1 MRVATAAYRGGLAFF
16 AWTLLPCSAWA
27 AGSPAPTGS
36 ADLSEVMWWSLLP
49 VAATLC
55 GVLVAATRAPG
66 RQLTS
71 ALQHMAAG
79 IVFAAVATEIVPEM
93 LVGGELLAVLTG
105 FSLGVCLMFG
115 VRVVTQQDEQGPG
128 GSTGPSSTPWGML
141 IATAVDLAIDGLLI
155 GLGFALGTS
164 SGVLLTVAVAF
175 EVLFVSIGLAA
186 TLRARGRSQ
195 RFAVLSLVSMAA
207 ITAVCMLLG
216 ASLLSDL
223 GSLQR
228 VFVLSFGA
236 AALLYLVTEELLVE
250 AHAEGAD
257 TVAGSMLFFVGFGAS
272 LVGAML
278 I

>member
-1 MRVATAAYRGGLAFF
+1 MTGMMHGATATVRGFLAFF
-16 AWTLLPCSAWA
+16 AFGLAPSSAWA
-27 AGSPAPTGS
+27 AGPPVAVGS
-36 ADLSEVMWWSLLP
+36 ADLSQVLLWSLLP

-93 LVGGELLAVLTG
+93 LVGGEMLAVLTG

-115 VRVVTQQDEQGPG
+115 VRVATQQHEQ
-128 GSTGPSSTPWGML
+128 GPSSTPWGML
-141 IATAVDLAIDGLLI
+141 IATGVDLAIDGLLI
-155 GLGFALGTS
+155 GLGFALGAS
-164 SGVLLTVAVAF
+164 SGVLLTIAVAF
-175 EVLFVSIGLAA
+175 EVLFVAIGLAA

-195 RFAVLSLVSMAA
+195 RFAAISLVAMAA

-223 GSLQR
+223 GPVQR

>member
-1 MRVATAAYRGGLAFF
+1 MTQTAVAAYGGGGAWLAV
-16 AWTLLPCSAWA
+16 ALLPGSAWA
-27 AGSPAPTGS
+27 AEPPAAFEG
-36 ADLSEVMWWSLLP
+36 ADLSQVLWWSLLP

-55 GVLVAATRAPG
+55 GVLVAATRTPG

-71 ALQHMAAG
+71 ALQHLAAG
-79 IVFAAVATEIVPEM
+79 IIFAAVATEIVPEM
-93 LVGGELLAVLTG
+93 LAGGELLAVLTG

-115 VRVVTQQDEQGPG
+115 VRVATQQDEQ
-128 GSTGPSSTPWGML
+128 GPSSTPWGML
-141 IATAVDLAIDGLLI
+141 AATAVDLAIDGLLI
-155 GLGFALGTS
+155 GLGFALGAS
-164 SGVLLTVAVAF
+164 SGVLLTIAVAF
-175 EVLFVSIGLAA
+175 EVLFVAIGLAA

-195 RFAVLSLVSMAA
+195 RFAALSLVGMAV

-223 GSLQR
+223 GAVQR